1 MEDTEQGK
9 KMWKTLNKKILLD
22 TPHVSVYGN
31 KVQLPDGA
39 IIEDFYTVRVPDAAM
54 IAAITEDGSIVLK
67 KEFRYPCGE
76 EVIECPAGEVE
87 KNESDPLDAAKRE
100 LLEETGYI
108 SEHWTYLGPTI
119 DNPSK
124 LTNRMHLF
132 LAEGCVKVAEQK
144 LDENEHLSVMTVP
157 LQKAVNMV
165 MDGRINAN
173 TAAHLILKTEK
184 LLQDLK

>member
-1 MEDTEQGK
+1 M
-9 KMWKTLNKKILLD
+9 
-22 TPHVSVYGN
+22 
-31 KVQLPDGA
+31 
-39 IIEDFYTVRVPDAAM
+39 
-54 IAAITEDGSIVLK
+54 
-67 KEFRYPCGE
+67 
-76 EVIECPAGEVE
+76 E

-157 LQKAVNMV
+157 LSTAVDMV

-184 LLQDLK
+184 LLPDLK

>member
-1 MEDTEQGK
+1 MAVRNSAK
-9 KMWKTLNKKILLD
+9 AIVLNDGKIL
-22 TPHVSVYGN
+22 VNRCISKFGEYYA
-31 KVQLPDGA
+31 LPGGGQHTG
-39 IIEDFYTVRVPDAAM
+39 EMLNETV
-54 IAAITEDGSIVLK
+54 
-67 KEFRYPCGE
+67 
-76 EVIECPAGEVE
+76 
-87 KNESDPLDAAKRE
+87 KRE

-108 SEHWTYLGPTI
+108 SERWTYLGPTI

-157 LQKAVNMV
+157 LQKAVDMV

-173 TAAHLILKTEK
+173 TAAHLILKAEK